1 MKILLTGANGFIG
14 SFLTEK
20 LVNKKYDVN
29 CLVRSSSNIR
39 WIANLNIQFL
49 YGDLND
55 KKTLRNAIRGVDI
68 IYHLAGVT
76 KAGRKSEY
84 ENGNYTG
91 TKNLV
96 DTILESG
103 TKLKRFV
110 FAGTQAAYGPSDSL
124 RPIGENKTR
133 LPLTDYGFSKL
144 KAQQYV
150 ESKMDQIPVTI
161 VLPPAVYGPRDT
173 DVLEF
178 FKTVKMGII
187 PQLGGKDKYAS
198 IIHVDDLTDGIIQA
212 AESKNSIGQAYF
224 LANPKPVAWSEIA
237 RITLDQ
243 LGKRAIRI
251 NIPYALVS
259 TIAAFTEIQSRI
271 TRKPNILSRQKLIE
285 MRQDFWICS
294 SQKAKKDFG
303 FEPKI
308 NIEEGIKDTLA
319 WYVAHNWL

>member
-124 RPIGENKTR
+124 RPIDENKTR

-308 NIEEGIKDTLA
+308 NIEEGIKDTLT

>member
-76 KAGRKSEY
+76 KAGWKSEY

-124 RPIGENKTR
+124 RPIDENKTR

-161 VLPPAVYGPRDT
+161 VVPPAVYGPRDN

>member
-308 NIEEGIKDTLA
+308 NIEEGIKDTLT